1 MFFFRRFIMASF
13 LSLHFSELT
22 FLSKDYI
29 FAPQT
34 RSHSKYRYVTN
45 LKKNQ
50 TKTTKVCSCIVN
62 IRPTSFKGD
71 IRRVSDRV
79 PANFARTSNV
89 SKLLH
94 VFASW
99 SLLTIF
105 STSRSLATSP
115 NKSSTSTFEKNKKI
129 KELLVADLT
138 WINYLTICT
147 VFPTGSQNWAK
158 NLGD

>member
-1 MFFFRRFIMASF
+1 MFFFRRFIIASF

-45 LKKNQ
+45 LKKKNQ

-79 PANFARTSNV
+79 PANFERTSNV

-138 WINYLTICT
+138 YINYLTVCT
-147 VFPTGSQNWAK
+147 VFPTGSQN
-158 NLGD
+158 